1 MDTTTWTNPT
11 VRFSKRSEAYLKYRA
26 GYSPILVDFL
36 RKECG
41 LTPQCVVADVGSGTG
56 LLAEL
61 LLRNGNKVYGIE
73 PNREMREA
81 AERVLGSYQA
91 FESLAAQ
98 AESTTLANHSV
109 DFVTV
114 GRALHWFDYHKAL
127 SEFARIVKPQGW
139 VVVVWLKRKTS
150 TPMLA
155 HYEKLLLA
163 HASEHRGKKSIQRE
177 MENQLLAEGFR
188 NMIVDCQWTFNL
200 DQLKGHT
207 FSLSVSP
214 DVGHPNYAPLI
225 HGLEALF
232 DKYHADD
239 RLVFDYETSIYYGQ
253 PQKLPPSQP
262 SGISLG

>member
-1 MDTTTWTNPT
+1 MDTTTWTNST
-11 VRFSKRSEAYLKYRA
+11 ERFSKRSEGYLKYRA
-26 GYSPILVDFL
+26 GYSPILLDFL
-36 RKECG
+36 KRECG
-41 LTPQCVVADVGSGTG
+41 LTSKCVVADVGSGTG

-61 LLRNGNKVYGIE
+61 LLRNGNKVYGVE

-81 AERVLGSYQA
+81 AERVLGRYPG

-98 AESTTLANHSV
+98 AESTTLASHSI
-109 DFVTV
+109 DLVTV

-127 SEFARIVKPQGW
+127 SEFARIVKPRGW

-155 HYEKLLLA
+155 QYEELLLT
-163 HASEHRGKKSIQRE
+163 HASEHRGKKSIQRK
-177 MENQLLAEGFR
+177 MENQLLAERFR

-207 FSLSVSP
+207 LSLSVSP

-253 PQKLPPSQP
+253 PQKLSTPQP